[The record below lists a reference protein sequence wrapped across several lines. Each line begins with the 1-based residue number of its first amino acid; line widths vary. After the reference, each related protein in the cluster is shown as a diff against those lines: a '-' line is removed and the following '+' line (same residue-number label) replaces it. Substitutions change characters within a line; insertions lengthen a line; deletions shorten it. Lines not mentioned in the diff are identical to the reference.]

1 MGANKFIQK
10 KERQRKR
17 KKRFRNIIILI
28 VLVIILI
35 NLVYKIPYFDIKH
48 IKVQNNN
55 IVSTEEIYA
64 IGEKVKGENIFYTK
78 LDSIQKE
85 IKKNTY
91 VDSVEIERKLPST
104 IIVKVNEK
112 KPFFYINNEGK
123 YYVFSEDAKLIDIKD
138 SMADLEVPEV
148 VGLELGDIKLGESI
162 VFNKDNKRKVKYI
175 SDLFLN
181 ISNPIDDSFDK
192 KNISL
197 IEIPEF
203 FNCSF
208 KYKNLTIKLGKDE
221 EILDKLNKA
230 FQIIKE
236 KEYQDSIG
244 YIDVSYYKLPA
255 VHIEG

>member
-112 KPFFYINNEGK
+112 KPFFYINNEKK